1 MTFYNLRSIQINYH
15 IKKVTGAYWS
25 SSGVATLLK
34 CYNCDYKMIKN
45 KDNYVQRSVAVWK
58 YKNKGKLNESN

>member
-1 MTFYNLRSIQINYH
+1 MTFCNFKIYPNQLTHKI
-15 IKKVTGAYWS
+15 VTGAYWS

-45 KDNYVQRSVAVWK
+45 KDNYVQRSVAV
-58 YKNKGKLNESN
+58 

>member
-34 CYNCDYKMIKN
+34 CYNCDYI
-45 KDNYVQRSVAVWK
+45 DNYVQRIVAIWK
-58 YKNKGKLNESN
+58 YKSKGK